1 MTKGLDS
8 AQQKAA
14 EKTQKRMSKAGN
26 KVLLDRLV
34 AMPAMMA
41 LSGLDDIRDCI
52 VFCDMSTTEDLL
64 RVEPISI
71 DAFFQGDAP
80 EGLEDLSEGLD
91 DHTRAVIERNRQPG
105 SPLYSAVVRGAGSG
119 PGAPFTLIW
128 KSLPVEPYELA
139 AVMFAAGKECVLS
152 LDPSQQEELLQ
163 RLIHRGGE
171 ALEDIS

>member
-80 EGLEDLSEGLD
+80 EGLEDLSEGSSST
-91 DHTRAVIERNRQPG
+91 TRGQL
-105 SPLYSAVVRGAGSG
+105 SSAIASQAPRCTPRLFAGLEVG
-119 PGAPFTLIW
+119 RARR
-128 KSLPVEPYELA
+128 LP
-139 AVMFAAGKECVLS
+139 
-152 LDPSQQEELLQ
+152 
-163 RLIHRGGE
+163 
-171 ALEDIS
+171 